1 MYLLILACVAV
12 FTAGCLISFGIGPRR
27 PCDLVTG
34 SVAISLAT
42 VALLAKVLLLLGWFR
57 PVPVTVAAV
66 GIACAASGWL
76 AVSPAA
82 LGRATATGR
91 MLAASAPRIGFAQV
105 GCAAALAVLAL
116 VGYEAAMAVRLPPVA
131 WDALYYHLISVA
143 DRVRTGH
150 FVAPLPGLSSHNP
163 VYIYFQ
169 ADSFPKDGEL
179 TAAWIEP
186 YSPTAS
192 AW

>member
-1 MYLLILACVAV
+1 MYLLILACAAV

-57 PVPVTVAAV
+57 PVPVTFAAV
-66 GIACAASGWL
+66 GVACAASGWL
-76 AVSPAA
+76 ALSPAA

-91 MLAASAPRIGFAQV
+91 MLAASARIGFAPV

-143 DRVRTGH
+143 DCCWP
-150 FVAPLPGLSSHNP
+150 AW
-163 VYIYFQ
+163 
-169 ADSFPKDGEL
+169 
-179 TAAWIEP
+179 AAGP
-186 YSPTAS
+186 P
-192 AW
+192 